1 LTPWFLSKKLNPDNS
16 RYRTGVV
23 LSKNFNKRK
32 RVIAREKMPEG
43 IDLCKANITQFLKD
57 SRLLID
63 NSTLSHAYISVQ
75 YAIEELGKIL
85 IFRDKLTIDKSDPL
99 TITYEEAFKSHYG
112 KTEKA
117 LHFLGKGYDRVFDGG
132 VWEKGI
138 WEKGVWTED
147 TYVEHET
154 RLDCAFV
161 DYYALRW
168 QIGRDINKELLA
180 KLINRIE
187 EKLHEI

>member
-1 LTPWFLSKKLNPDNS
+1 
-16 RYRTGVV
+16 

-32 RVIAREKMPEG
+32 RVVERAKMSEG
-43 IDLCKANITQFLKD
+43 IDLCKTNITQFLKD
-57 SRLLID
+57 GRLLIE

-85 IFRDKLTIDKSDPL
+85 IFRDKLANDKSDPL

-117 LHFLGKGYDRVFDGG
+117 LQFLGKGYDKVFDEG
-132 VWEKGI
+132 VWQKGFWEKGF
-138 WEKGVWTED
+138 WAED

-161 DYYALRW
+161 DHYALRW
-168 QIGRDINKELLA
+168 QNGRDIKKELLV

-187 EKLHEI
+187 ERLPEV

>member
-1 LTPWFLSKKLNPDNS
+1 MGANL
-16 RYRTGVV
+16 
-23 LSKNFNKRK
+23 KRK
-32 RVIAREKMPEG
+32 DRIIPRAKMPEG
-43 IDLCKANITQFLKD
+43 IDLCKANITEFLKD
-57 SRLLID
+57 AKFLID

-75 YAIEELGKIL
+75 YAMEELGKIRL
-85 IFRDKLTIDKSDPL
+85 FRDKLKNDANDSLVIK
-99 TITYEEAFKSHYG
+99 YEEAFKSHEG

-117 LHFLGKGYDRVFDGG
+117 LEFLGKGFERVFDEG

-138 WEKGVWTED
+138 WEKGIWVED

-161 DYYALRW
+161 DFYAGNW
-168 QIGRDINKELLA
+168 QVGRDIKKELLV

-187 EKLHEI
+187 EKLPEA